1 VENKHGQSLDLKVP
15 DHSTSEWIQE
25 NTKIDTLPSLRAYR
39 LAAIDLIERE

>member
-1 VENKHGQSLDLKVP
+1 VDSR
-15 DHSTSEWIQE
+15 